1 MGVTIHFEGRLRDRA
16 AMTDLL
22 QFARRFASDRGW
34 VTDEVNETN
43 AKLLR
48 VDENERDCDYLG
60 PVSGLKLIPG
70 NDCEP
75 IKLAFDKDLYVQNGR
90 RVNLRG
96 RRYTLP
102 FVISSMRLSPIS
114 RRLG

>member
-1 MGVTIHFEGRLRDRA
+1 MGVTIHFEERLLDRA

-60 PVSGLKLIPG
+60 PTVSFLSRILDGAGCEVAEKPRLADDSNRVVDKIPIDAG
-70 NDCEP
+70 
-75 IKLAFDKDLYVQNGR
+75 FGSNGQFS
-90 RVNLRG
+90 VG
-96 RRYTLP
+96 
-102 FVISSMRLSPIS
+102 
-114 RRLG
+114 